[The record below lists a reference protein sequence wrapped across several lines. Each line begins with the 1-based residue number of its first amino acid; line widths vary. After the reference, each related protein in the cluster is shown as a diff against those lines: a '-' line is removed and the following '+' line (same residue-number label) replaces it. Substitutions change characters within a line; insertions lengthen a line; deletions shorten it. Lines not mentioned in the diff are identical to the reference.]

1 MVFDTGMPSNDD
13 DTSDDDAKDKEV
25 VVFSSTSSSNAT
37 TAKEDKEEKE
47 KRTRTTKRERRKKKP
62 GVVVVVITSSS
73 QRTLFCGILK
83 TSVMSVKK
91 RTFKPKSLFTRVS
104 FFCVKIIK
112 KKMSRSSLSRIGGL
126 RREATFT
133 TTRRRKR
140 LKRIR
145 RSDHVFS
152 SSSSSSSS
160 SYFKLEKE
168 EGGGEENE
176 EILLL
181 TPEEVI
187 ENLPSIL
194 LESELEGTTGDDNNG
209 GVVDL
214 VEFSTLCK
222 EYVKNNGDVDAL
234 VRKFSE
240 SEYNSSQFLEAAF
253 DTVYDAKMAMRKN
266 EVSVEVFGA
275 FQEICLICAKAFRK
289 RNMKPEVFLAD
300 ECVKEISQ
308 SRYKAKLFKDDE
320 AIERARWKV
329 RRMLVESF
337 VDKELYGSKEVKEE
351 GEGKT
356 KQTLLDFAKFARQLS
371 ICRSTALEDMEKN
384 ISFATERMGM
394 SEILIEGATEKAL
407 NKPDD
412 LEITKKAMER
422 VVNSVDEVLA
432 LCLELDL
439 EKKNNPATTRV
450 MKAEQLL
457 RKNREF
463 LDDDENV

>member
-1 MVFDTGMPSNDD
+1 MKKGKTKQKV
-13 DTSDDDAKDKEV
+13 
-25 VVFSSTSSSNAT
+25 SSVCFLLQN
-37 TAKEDKEEKE
+37 
-47 KRTRTTKRERRKKKP
+47 
-62 GVVVVVITSSS
+62 
-73 QRTLFCGILK
+73 
-83 TSVMSVKK
+83 
-91 RTFKPKSLFTRVS
+91 
-104 FFCVKIIK
+104 K
-112 KKMSRSSLSRIGGL
+112 KKMSKISLSRIGAL
-126 RREATFT
+126 KAFT
-133 TTRRRKR
+133 TTRRRTPPPPPTTTLGSEARRKKR

-145 RSDHVFS
+145 SDYVL
-152 SSSSSSSS
+152 SSSSSSS

-168 EGGGEENE
+168 EEGE

-194 LESELEGTTGDDNNG
+194 LESELEGTTGDDTNK

-337 VDKELYGSKEVKEE
+337 VDRELYGSKEVKEE

-463 LDDDENV
+463 LDDGDENV

>member
-1 MVFDTGMPSNDD
+1 MKNEFLSKKSPSL
-13 DTSDDDAKDKEV
+13 
-25 VVFSSTSSSNAT
+25 
-37 TAKEDKEEKE
+37 
-47 KRTRTTKRERRKKKP
+47 R
-62 GVVVVVITSSS
+62 
-73 QRTLFCGILK
+73 LF
-83 TSVMSVKK
+83 
-91 RTFKPKSLFTRVS
+91 FA
-104 FFCVKIIK
+104 FFASKIK
-112 KKMSRSSLSRIGGL
+112 KKMRSSLSRIGAL
-126 RREATFT
+126 KAFTT
-133 TTRRRKR
+133 TTRRTPPPPPTTTLGSEARRKKR
-140 LKRIR
+140 SKRI
-145 RSDHVFS
+145 RSDHVL
-152 SSSSSSSS
+152 SSSSSS

-168 EGGGEENE
+168 EEGE

-194 LESELEGTTGDDNNG
+194 LESELEGTTGDDTNK

-463 LDDDENV
+463 LDDGDENV

>member
-1 MVFDTGMPSNDD
+1 M
-13 DTSDDDAKDKEV
+13 
-25 VVFSSTSSSNAT
+25 
-37 TAKEDKEEKE
+37 
-47 KRTRTTKRERRKKKP
+47 
-62 GVVVVVITSSS
+62 
-73 QRTLFCGILK
+73 
-83 TSVMSVKK
+83 
-91 RTFKPKSLFTRVS
+91 
-104 FFCVKIIK
+104 
-112 KKMSRSSLSRIGGL
+112 
-126 RREATFT
+126 
-133 TTRRRKR
+133 
-140 LKRIR
+140 KRIR
-145 RSDHVFS
+145 SDYVL
-152 SSSSSSSS
+152 SSSSS

-194 LESELEGTTGDDNNG
+194 VESELEGNTGDDNNG

-266 EVSVEVFGA
+266 EVSMEVFGA

-351 GEGKT
+351 GTT

-463 LDDDENV
+463 LDDGDENV

>member
-1 MVFDTGMPSNDD
+1 MM
-13 DTSDDDAKDKEV
+13 
-25 VVFSSTSSSNAT
+25 
-37 TAKEDKEEKE
+37 
-47 KRTRTTKRERRKKKP
+47 R
-62 GVVVVVITSSS
+62 
-73 QRTLFCGILK
+73 
-83 TSVMSVKK
+83 VKNEFLSK
-91 RTFKPKSLFTRVS
+91 KSLVS
-104 FFCVKIIK
+104 QSVFCFKIK
-112 KKMSRSSLSRIGGL
+112 KKMSRSSLSRIGAL
-126 RREATFT
+126 SKAFT
-133 TTRRRKR
+133 TTRRRRTPPPPTTTLGSEARRKKR

-145 RSDHVFS
+145 SDYVLS
-152 SSSSSSSS
+152 SFNSSS

-168 EGGGEENE
+168 EEGE

-194 LESELEGTTGDDNNG
+194 LESELEGTTGDDTNK

-463 LDDDENV
+463 LDDGDENV

>member
-1 MVFDTGMPSNDD
+1 MYSFF
-13 DTSDDDAKDKEV
+13 
-25 VVFSSTSSSNAT
+25 VVFF
-37 TAKEDKEEKE
+37 EYDE
-47 KRTRTTKRERRKKKP
+47 KRSKKSRQF
-62 GVVVVVITSSS
+62 V
-73 QRTLFCGILK
+73 
-83 TSVMSVKK
+83 
-91 RTFKPKSLFTRVS
+91 
-104 FFCVKIIK
+104 FCVKIK
-112 KKMSRSSLSRIGGL
+112 KKMSKISLSRIGAL
-126 RREATFT
+126 KEAFT
-133 TTRRRKR
+133 TTRRRTPPPPTTTLGSEARRKKR
-140 LKRIR
+140 SKRIR
-145 RSDHVFS
+145 SDDVLS
-152 SSSSSSSS
+152 SFNSSS

-168 EGGGEENE
+168 EEGE

-194 LESELEGTTGDDNNG
+194 LESELEGTTGDDTNK

-222 EYVKNNGDVDAL
+222 EYVTNNGDVDAL

-266 EVSVEVFGA
+266 EVSMEVFGA

-351 GEGKT
+351 GTT

-463 LDDDENV
+463 LDDGDENV

>member
-1 MVFDTGMPSNDD
+1 
-13 DTSDDDAKDKEV
+13 
-25 VVFSSTSSSNAT
+25 
-37 TAKEDKEEKE
+37 
-47 KRTRTTKRERRKKKP
+47 
-62 GVVVVVITSSS
+62 
-73 QRTLFCGILK
+73 
-83 TSVMSVKK
+83 MS
-91 RTFKPKSLFTRVS
+91 
-104 FFCVKIIK
+104 
-112 KKMSRSSLSRIGGL
+112 SSLSRIVVL
-126 RREATFT
+126 KAFT
-133 TTRRRKR
+133 TTRRGTPTTTTLGSEARRRER

-145 RSDHVFS
+145 SDYVL
-152 SSSSSSSS
+152 SSSSS

-168 EGGGEENE
+168 EEGEEENE

-194 LESELEGTTGDDNNG
+194 VESELEGNTGDDNNG

-289 RNMKPEVFLAD
+289 RKMKPEVFLAD

-320 AIERARWKV
+320 AIERARWNV

-337 VDKELYGSKEVKEE
+337 VDRELYGNKEDEKEE
-351 GEGKT
+351 GEGTT

-450 MKAEQLL
+450 LKAEQLL

>member
-1 MVFDTGMPSNDD
+1 
-13 DTSDDDAKDKEV
+13 
-25 VVFSSTSSSNAT
+25 
-37 TAKEDKEEKE
+37 
-47 KRTRTTKRERRKKKP
+47 
-62 GVVVVVITSSS
+62 
-73 QRTLFCGILK
+73 
-83 TSVMSVKK
+83 MS
-91 RTFKPKSLFTRVS
+91 
-104 FFCVKIIK
+104 KI
-112 KKMSRSSLSRIGGL
+112 SLSRIGGVL
-126 RREATFT
+126 KEAFT
-133 TTRRRKR
+133 TTRRRRRRTPPTTTTLLGSEARRKKR
-140 LKRIR
+140 SKRIR
-145 RSDHVFS
+145 SDYVLS
-152 SSSSSSSS
+152 SFNSSSS

-168 EGGGEENE
+168 EEGE

-194 LESELEGTTGDDNNG
+194 LESELEGTTGDDTNK

-266 EVSVEVFGA
+266 EVSMEVFGA

-463 LDDDENV
+463 LDDGDESV

>member
-1 MVFDTGMPSNDD
+1 MKNEFLSKKSPSL
-13 DTSDDDAKDKEV
+13 
-25 VVFSSTSSSNAT
+25 
-37 TAKEDKEEKE
+37 
-47 KRTRTTKRERRKKKP
+47 R
-62 GVVVVVITSSS
+62 
-73 QRTLFCGILK
+73 LF
-83 TSVMSVKK
+83 
-91 RTFKPKSLFTRVS
+91 FA
-104 FFCVKIIK
+104 FFASKIK
-112 KKMSRSSLSRIGGL
+112 KKMRSSLSRIGAL
-126 RREATFT
+126 KAFTT
-133 TTRRRKR
+133 TTRRTPPPTTTTTLGSEARRKKR
-140 LKRIR
+140 SKRI
-145 RSDHVFS
+145 RSDHVL
-152 SSSSSSSS
+152 SSSSSS

-168 EGGGEENE
+168 EEGE

-194 LESELEGTTGDDNNG
+194 LESELEGTTGDDTNK

-463 LDDDENV
+463 LDDGDENV

>member
-1 MVFDTGMPSNDD
+1 MM
-13 DTSDDDAKDKEV
+13 
-25 VVFSSTSSSNAT
+25 
-37 TAKEDKEEKE
+37 
-47 KRTRTTKRERRKKKP
+47 R
-62 GVVVVVITSSS
+62 
-73 QRTLFCGILK
+73 
-83 TSVMSVKK
+83 VKNEFLSK
-91 RTFKPKSLFTRVS
+91 KSLVS
-104 FFCVKIIK
+104 QSVFCFKIK
-112 KKMSRSSLSRIGGL
+112 KKMSRSSLSRIGAL
-126 RREATFT
+126 SKAFT
-133 TTRRRKR
+133 TTRRRRTPPPPTTTLGSEARRKKR

-145 RSDHVFS
+145 SDYVLS
-152 SSSSSSSS
+152 SFNSSS

-168 EGGGEENE
+168 EEGE

-463 LDDDENV
+463 LDDGDENV

>member
-1 MVFDTGMPSNDD
+1 MKNE
-13 DTSDDDAKDKEV
+13 A
-25 VVFSSTSSSNAT
+25 
-37 TAKEDKEEKE
+37 
-47 KRTRTTKRERRKKKP
+47 
-62 GVVVVVITSSS
+62 
-73 QRTLFCGILK
+73 
-83 TSVMSVKK
+83 
-91 RTFKPKSLFTRVS
+91 KSLSSVCFLLQN
-104 FFCVKIIK
+104 K
-112 KKMSRSSLSRIGGL
+112 KKMSKISLSRIGAL
-126 RREATFT
+126 KAFT
-133 TTRRRKR
+133 TTRRRTPPPPPTTTLGSEARRKKR

-145 RSDHVFS
+145 SDYVL
-152 SSSSSSSS
+152 SSSSSSS

-168 EGGGEENE
+168 EEGE

-194 LESELEGTTGDDNNG
+194 LESELEGTTGDDTNK

-337 VDKELYGSKEVKEE
+337 VDRELYGSKEVKEE

-463 LDDDENV
+463 LDDGDENV

>member
-1 MVFDTGMPSNDD
+1 M
-13 DTSDDDAKDKEV
+13 
-25 VVFSSTSSSNAT
+25 
-37 TAKEDKEEKE
+37 
-47 KRTRTTKRERRKKKP
+47 
-62 GVVVVVITSSS
+62 
-73 QRTLFCGILK
+73 
-83 TSVMSVKK
+83 
-91 RTFKPKSLFTRVS
+91 
-104 FFCVKIIK
+104 
-112 KKMSRSSLSRIGGL
+112 
-126 RREATFT
+126 
-133 TTRRRKR
+133 
-140 LKRIR
+140 KRIR
-145 RSDHVFS
+145 SDYVLSF
-152 SSSSSSSS
+152 SSS

-351 GEGKT
+351 GTT

-463 LDDDENV
+463 LDDDDENV

>member
-1 MVFDTGMPSNDD
+1 MKNEFLS
-13 DTSDDDAKDKEV
+13 K
-25 VVFSSTSSSNAT
+25 
-37 TAKEDKEEKE
+37 
-47 KRTRTTKRERRKKKP
+47 
-62 GVVVVVITSSS
+62 
-73 QRTLFCGILK
+73 
-83 TSVMSVKK
+83 
-91 RTFKPKSLFTRVS
+91 KSLVS
-104 FFCVKIIK
+104 QSVFCFKIK
-112 KKMSRSSLSRIGGL
+112 KKMSRSSLSRIGAL
-126 RREATFT
+126 SKAFT
-133 TTRRRKR
+133 TTRRRRTPPPPTTTLGSEARRKKR

-145 RSDHVFS
+145 SDYVLS
-152 SSSSSSSS
+152 SFNSSS

-168 EGGGEENE
+168 EEGE

-194 LESELEGTTGDDNNG
+194 LESELEGTTGDDTNK

-463 LDDDENV
+463 LDDGDENV

>member
-1 MVFDTGMPSNDD
+1 LFF
-13 DTSDDDAKDKEV
+13 A
-25 VVFSSTSSSNAT
+25 SSAS
-37 TAKEDKEEKE
+37 K
-47 KRTRTTKRERRKKKP
+47 
-62 GVVVVVITSSS
+62 
-73 QRTLFCGILK
+73 
-83 TSVMSVKK
+83 
-91 RTFKPKSLFTRVS
+91 
-104 FFCVKIIK
+104 IK
-112 KKMSRSSLSRIGGL
+112 KKMRSSLSRIGAL
-126 RREATFT
+126 KAFTT
-133 TTRRRKR
+133 TTRRTPPPPTTTTLGSEARRKKR
-140 LKRIR
+140 SKRI
-145 RSDHVFS
+145 RSDHVL
-152 SSSSSSSS
+152 SSSSSS

-168 EGGGEENE
+168 EEGE

-194 LESELEGTTGDDNNG
+194 LESELEGTTGDDTNK

-463 LDDDENV
+463 LDDGDENV

>member
-1 MVFDTGMPSNDD
+1 MFFEYD
-13 DTSDDDAKDKEV
+13 
-25 VVFSSTSSSNAT
+25 
-37 TAKEDKEEKE
+37 E
-47 KRTRTTKRERRKKKP
+47 KRIFKQK
-62 GVVVVVITSSS
+62 VSSL
-73 QRTLFCGILK
+73 RLFFASIASK
-83 TSVMSVKK
+83 
-91 RTFKPKSLFTRVS
+91 
-104 FFCVKIIK
+104 IK
-112 KKMSRSSLSRIGGL
+112 KKMSSSLSRIGVL
-126 RREATFT
+126 KAFT
-133 TTRRRKR
+133 TTRRRRKPPPPTTLGSEARRKNR

-145 RSDHVFS
+145 SDYVL
-152 SSSSSSSS
+152 SSSSSSS

-168 EGGGEENE
+168 EEGE

-194 LESELEGTTGDDNNG
+194 LESELEGTTGDDTNK

-463 LDDDENV
+463 LDDGDENV

>member
-1 MVFDTGMPSNDD
+1 MKNEILSKKSRQFVFCM
-13 DTSDDDAKDKEV
+13 
-25 VVFSSTSSSNAT
+25 
-37 TAKEDKEEKE
+37 
-47 KRTRTTKRERRKKKP
+47 
-62 GVVVVVITSSS
+62 
-73 QRTLFCGILK
+73 
-83 TSVMSVKK
+83 
-91 RTFKPKSLFTRVS
+91 
-104 FFCVKIIK
+104 CVKNK
-112 KKMSRSSLSRIGGL
+112 KKMSSSLSRIGVL
-126 RREATFT
+126 KAFTT
-133 TTRRRKR
+133 TTRRRRTPPPTTTLGSEARRKKR

-145 RSDHVFS
+145 SDYVL
-152 SSSSSSSS
+152 SSSSSS

-168 EGGGEENE
+168 EEGE

-194 LESELEGTTGDDNNG
+194 LESELEGTTGDDTNK

-463 LDDDENV
+463 LDDGDENV

>member
-1 MVFDTGMPSNDD
+1 MKNEFLSKKSPSL
-13 DTSDDDAKDKEV
+13 
-25 VVFSSTSSSNAT
+25 
-37 TAKEDKEEKE
+37 
-47 KRTRTTKRERRKKKP
+47 R
-62 GVVVVVITSSS
+62 
-73 QRTLFCGILK
+73 LF
-83 TSVMSVKK
+83 
-91 RTFKPKSLFTRVS
+91 FA
-104 FFCVKIIK
+104 FFASKIK
-112 KKMSRSSLSRIGGL
+112 KKMRSSLSRIGVL
-126 RREATFT
+126 KAFT
-133 TTRRRKR
+133 TTRRRRRRTPPPPTTTLGSEARRKKR
-140 LKRIR
+140 SKRI
-145 RSDHVFS
+145 RSDHVL
-152 SSSSSSSS
+152 SSSSSS

-168 EGGGEENE
+168 EEGE

-194 LESELEGTTGDDNNG
+194 LESELEGTTGDDTNK

-463 LDDDENV
+463 LDDGDENV

>member
-1 MVFDTGMPSNDD
+1 
-13 DTSDDDAKDKEV
+13 
-25 VVFSSTSSSNAT
+25 
-37 TAKEDKEEKE
+37 
-47 KRTRTTKRERRKKKP
+47 
-62 GVVVVVITSSS
+62 
-73 QRTLFCGILK
+73 
-83 TSVMSVKK
+83 MS
-91 RTFKPKSLFTRVS
+91 
-104 FFCVKIIK
+104 
-112 KKMSRSSLSRIGGL
+112 SSLSRIVVL
-126 RREATFT
+126 KAFT
-133 TTRRRKR
+133 TTRRGTPTTTTLGSEARRRKR

-145 RSDHVFS
+145 SDYVL
-152 SSSSSSSS
+152 SSSSS

-168 EGGGEENE
+168 EEGEEENE

-194 LESELEGTTGDDNNG
+194 VESELEGNTGDDNNG

-289 RNMKPEVFLAD
+289 RKMKPEVFLAD

-320 AIERARWKV
+320 AIERARWNV

-337 VDKELYGSKEVKEE
+337 VDRELYGNKEDEKEE
-351 GEGKT
+351 GEGTT

-463 LDDDENV
+463 LDDGDENV

>member
-1 MVFDTGMPSNDD
+1 MYSFF
-13 DTSDDDAKDKEV
+13 
-25 VVFSSTSSSNAT
+25 VVFF
-37 TAKEDKEEKE
+37 EYD
-47 KRTRTTKRERRKKKP
+47 
-62 GVVVVVITSSS
+62 
-73 QRTLFCGILK
+73 
-83 TSVMSVKK
+83 VKK
-91 RTFKPKSLFTRVS
+91 GKTKQKVS
-104 FFCVKIIK
+104 SVCFLLQNK
-112 KKMSRSSLSRIGGL
+112 KKMSKISLSRIGAL
-126 RREATFT
+126 KAFT
-133 TTRRRKR
+133 TTRRRTPPPPPTTTLGSEARRKKR

-145 RSDHVFS
+145 SDYVL
-152 SSSSSSSS
+152 SSSSSSS

-168 EGGGEENE
+168 EEGE

-194 LESELEGTTGDDNNG
+194 LESELEGTTGDDTNK

-337 VDKELYGSKEVKEE
+337 VDRELYGSKEVKEE

-463 LDDDENV
+463 LDDGDENV

>member
-1 MVFDTGMPSNDD
+1 
-13 DTSDDDAKDKEV
+13 
-25 VVFSSTSSSNAT
+25 
-37 TAKEDKEEKE
+37 
-47 KRTRTTKRERRKKKP
+47 
-62 GVVVVVITSSS
+62 
-73 QRTLFCGILK
+73 
-83 TSVMSVKK
+83 MS
-91 RTFKPKSLFTRVS
+91 
-104 FFCVKIIK
+104 
-112 KKMSRSSLSRIGGL
+112 SSLSRIGVL
-126 RREATFT
+126 KAFT
-133 TTRRRKR
+133 TTRRRRTTTTTLGSEARKR

-145 RSDHVFS
+145 SDYVL
-152 SSSSSSSS
+152 SSSSS

-194 LESELEGTTGDDNNG
+194 VESELEGTTGDDTNK

-266 EVSVEVFGA
+266 EVSMEVFGA

-351 GEGKT
+351 GTT

-463 LDDDENV
+463 LDDGDENV

>member
-1 MVFDTGMPSNDD
+1 MLFFLVFFEYDERVKNEFLSKN
-13 DTSDDDAKDKEV
+13 SLRLFFA
-25 VVFSSTSSSNAT
+25 SSAS
-37 TAKEDKEEKE
+37 K
-47 KRTRTTKRERRKKKP
+47 
-62 GVVVVVITSSS
+62 
-73 QRTLFCGILK
+73 
-83 TSVMSVKK
+83 
-91 RTFKPKSLFTRVS
+91 
-104 FFCVKIIK
+104 IK
-112 KKMSRSSLSRIGGL
+112 KKMRSSLSRIGAL
-126 RREATFT
+126 KAFTT
-133 TTRRRKR
+133 TTRRTPPPPTTTTLGSEARRKKR
-140 LKRIR
+140 SKRI
-145 RSDHVFS
+145 RSDHVL
-152 SSSSSSSS
+152 SSSSSS

-168 EGGGEENE
+168 EEGE

-194 LESELEGTTGDDNNG
+194 LESELEGTTGDDTNK

-463 LDDDENV
+463 LDDGDENV

>member
-1 MVFDTGMPSNDD
+1 MKNEFLSKKSPSL
-13 DTSDDDAKDKEV
+13 
-25 VVFSSTSSSNAT
+25 
-37 TAKEDKEEKE
+37 
-47 KRTRTTKRERRKKKP
+47 R
-62 GVVVVVITSSS
+62 
-73 QRTLFCGILK
+73 LF
-83 TSVMSVKK
+83 
-91 RTFKPKSLFTRVS
+91 FA
-104 FFCVKIIK
+104 FFASKIK
-112 KKMSRSSLSRIGGL
+112 KKMRSSLSRIGVL
-126 RREATFT
+126 KAFT
-133 TTRRRKR
+133 TTRRRRRRTPPPTTTLGSEARRKKR
-140 LKRIR
+140 SKRI
-145 RSDHVFS
+145 RSDHVL
-152 SSSSSSSS
+152 SSSSSS

-168 EGGGEENE
+168 EEGE

-194 LESELEGTTGDDNNG
+194 LESELEGTTGDDTNK

-266 EVSVEVFGA
+266 EVSMEVFGA

-463 LDDDENV
+463 LDDGDENV

>member
-1 MVFDTGMPSNDD
+1 MKNE
-13 DTSDDDAKDKEV
+13 A
-25 VVFSSTSSSNAT
+25 
-37 TAKEDKEEKE
+37 
-47 KRTRTTKRERRKKKP
+47 
-62 GVVVVVITSSS
+62 
-73 QRTLFCGILK
+73 
-83 TSVMSVKK
+83 
-91 RTFKPKSLFTRVS
+91 KSLS
-104 FFCVKIIK
+104 FVFCFKIK
-112 KKMSRSSLSRIGGL
+112 KKMSKISLSRIGAL
-126 RREATFT
+126 KAFT
-133 TTRRRKR
+133 TTRRRRRTPPPTTTLLGSEARRRKKR
-140 LKRIR
+140 SKRIR
-145 RSDHVFS
+145 SDYVL
-152 SSSSSSSS
+152 SSSSSSS

-168 EGGGEENE
+168 EEGE

-194 LESELEGTTGDDNNG
+194 LESELEGTTGDDTNK

-337 VDKELYGSKEVKEE
+337 VDKELYGSKKDEKEE
-351 GEGKT
+351 GEGTT

-463 LDDDENV
+463 LDDGDENV

>member
-1 MVFDTGMPSNDD
+1 MKKGKTKQKV
-13 DTSDDDAKDKEV
+13 
-25 VVFSSTSSSNAT
+25 SSVCFLLQN
-37 TAKEDKEEKE
+37 
-47 KRTRTTKRERRKKKP
+47 
-62 GVVVVVITSSS
+62 
-73 QRTLFCGILK
+73 
-83 TSVMSVKK
+83 
-91 RTFKPKSLFTRVS
+91 
-104 FFCVKIIK
+104 K
-112 KKMSRSSLSRIGGL
+112 KKMSKISLSRIGAL
-126 RREATFT
+126 KAFT
-133 TTRRRKR
+133 TTRRRTPPPPPTTTLLGSEARRKKR
-140 LKRIR
+140 SKRIR
-145 RSDHVFS
+145 SDYVLS
-152 SSSSSSSS
+152 SFNSSS

-168 EGGGEENE
+168 EEGE

-194 LESELEGTTGDDNNG
+194 LESELEGTTGDDTNK

-337 VDKELYGSKEVKEE
+337 VDRELYGSKEVKEE

-463 LDDDENV
+463 LDDGDENV

>member
-1 MVFDTGMPSNDD
+1 
-13 DTSDDDAKDKEV
+13 
-25 VVFSSTSSSNAT
+25 
-37 TAKEDKEEKE
+37 
-47 KRTRTTKRERRKKKP
+47 
-62 GVVVVVITSSS
+62 
-73 QRTLFCGILK
+73 
-83 TSVMSVKK
+83 MS
-91 RTFKPKSLFTRVS
+91 
-104 FFCVKIIK
+104 KI
-112 KKMSRSSLSRIGGL
+112 SLSRIGGAL
-126 RREATFT
+126 SKAFT
-133 TTRRRKR
+133 TTRRRRRTPPPPPTTTTLLGSEARRKKR
-140 LKRIR
+140 SKRIR
-145 RSDHVFS
+145 SDYVLS
-152 SSSSSSSS
+152 SFNSSS
-160 SYFKLEKE
+160 SYFKLEKDE
-168 EGGGEENE
+168 EGE

-194 LESELEGTTGDDNNG
+194 LESELEGTTGDDTNK

-266 EVSVEVFGA
+266 EVSMEVFGA

-351 GEGKT
+351 GTTKQT

-463 LDDDENV
+463 LDDGDENV

>member
-1 MVFDTGMPSNDD
+1 MVFFEYDEKVKNE
-13 DTSDDDAKDKEV
+13 AKSL
-25 VVFSSTSSSNAT
+25 SS
-37 TAKEDKEEKE
+37 
-47 KRTRTTKRERRKKKP
+47 
-62 GVVVVVITSSS
+62 
-73 QRTLFCGILK
+73 LFC
-83 TSVMSVKK
+83 
-91 RTFKPKSLFTRVS
+91 FK
-104 FFCVKIIK
+104 IK
-112 KKMSRSSLSRIGGL
+112 KKMSKISLSRIGGVL
-126 RREATFT
+126 KEAFT
-133 TTRRRKR
+133 TTRRRRRTPPPTTTLLGSEARRRKKR
-140 LKRIR
+140 SKRIR
-145 RSDHVFS
+145 SDYVLS
-152 SSSSSSSS
+152 SFNSSS

-168 EGGGEENE
+168 EEGE

-194 LESELEGTTGDDNNG
+194 LESELEGTTGDDTNK

-266 EVSVEVFGA
+266 EVSMEVFGA

-463 LDDDENV
+463 LDDGDENV

>member
-1 MVFDTGMPSNDD
+1 
-13 DTSDDDAKDKEV
+13 
-25 VVFSSTSSSNAT
+25 VVFF
-37 TAKEDKEEKE
+37 EYD
-47 KRTRTTKRERRKKKP
+47 
-62 GVVVVVITSSS
+62 
-73 QRTLFCGILK
+73 
-83 TSVMSVKK
+83 VKK
-91 RTFKPKSLFTRVS
+91 GKTKQKVS
-104 FFCVKIIK
+104 SVCFLLQNK
-112 KKMSRSSLSRIGGL
+112 KKMSKISLSRIGAL
-126 RREATFT
+126 KAFT
-133 TTRRRKR
+133 TTRRRTPPPPPTTTLGSEARRKKR

-145 RSDHVFS
+145 SDYVL
-152 SSSSSSSS
+152 SSSSSSS

-168 EGGGEENE
+168 EEGE

-194 LESELEGTTGDDNNG
+194 LESELEGTTGDDTNK

-337 VDKELYGSKEVKEE
+337 VDRELYGSKEVKEE

-463 LDDDENV
+463 LDDGDENV

>member
-1 MVFDTGMPSNDD
+1 MM
-13 DTSDDDAKDKEV
+13 
-25 VVFSSTSSSNAT
+25 
-37 TAKEDKEEKE
+37 
-47 KRTRTTKRERRKKKP
+47 R
-62 GVVVVVITSSS
+62 
-73 QRTLFCGILK
+73 
-83 TSVMSVKK
+83 VKNEFLSK
-91 RTFKPKSLFTRVS
+91 KSLVS
-104 FFCVKIIK
+104 QSVFCFKIK
-112 KKMSRSSLSRIGGL
+112 KKMSRSSLSRIGAL
-126 RREATFT
+126 SKAFT
-133 TTRRRKR
+133 TTRRRRTPPPPTTTLGSEARRKKR

-145 RSDHVFS
+145 SDYVLS
-152 SSSSSSSS
+152 SFNSSS

-168 EGGGEENE
+168 EEGE

-266 EVSVEVFGA
+266 EVSMEVFGA

-463 LDDDENV
+463 LDDGDENV

>member
-1 MVFDTGMPSNDD
+1 
-13 DTSDDDAKDKEV
+13 
-25 VVFSSTSSSNAT
+25 
-37 TAKEDKEEKE
+37 
-47 KRTRTTKRERRKKKP
+47 
-62 GVVVVVITSSS
+62 
-73 QRTLFCGILK
+73 
-83 TSVMSVKK
+83 MS
-91 RTFKPKSLFTRVS
+91 
-104 FFCVKIIK
+104 
-112 KKMSRSSLSRIGGL
+112 SSLSRIGVL
-126 RREATFT
+126 KAFT
-133 TTRRRKR
+133 TTRRGTPTTTTLGSEARRRKR

-145 RSDHVFS
+145 SDYVL
-152 SSSSSSSS
+152 SSSSS

-194 LESELEGTTGDDNNG
+194 VESELEGTTGDDTNK

-266 EVSVEVFGA
+266 EVSMEVFGA

-351 GEGKT
+351 GTT

-463 LDDDENV
+463 LDDGDENV

>member
-1 MVFDTGMPSNDD
+1 VFFEYD
-13 DTSDDDAKDKEV
+13 
-25 VVFSSTSSSNAT
+25 
-37 TAKEDKEEKE
+37 
-47 KRTRTTKRERRKKKP
+47 
-62 GVVVVVITSSS
+62 
-73 QRTLFCGILK
+73 
-83 TSVMSVKK
+83 VKK
-91 RTFKPKSLFTRVS
+91 GKTKQKVS
-104 FFCVKIIK
+104 SVCFLLQNK
-112 KKMSRSSLSRIGGL
+112 KKMSKISLSRIGAL
-126 RREATFT
+126 KAFT
-133 TTRRRKR
+133 TTRRRTPPPPPTTTLGSEARRKKR

-145 RSDHVFS
+145 SDYVL
-152 SSSSSSSS
+152 SSSSSSS

-168 EGGGEENE
+168 EEGE

-194 LESELEGTTGDDNNG
+194 LESELEGTTGDDTNK

-337 VDKELYGSKEVKEE
+337 VDRELYGSKEVKEE

-463 LDDDENV
+463 LDDGDENV

>member
-1 MVFDTGMPSNDD
+1 MVFFEYDEKVKNE
-13 DTSDDDAKDKEV
+13 AKSL
-25 VVFSSTSSSNAT
+25 SS
-37 TAKEDKEEKE
+37 
-47 KRTRTTKRERRKKKP
+47 
-62 GVVVVVITSSS
+62 
-73 QRTLFCGILK
+73 LFC
-83 TSVMSVKK
+83 
-91 RTFKPKSLFTRVS
+91 FK
-104 FFCVKIIK
+104 IK
-112 KKMSRSSLSRIGGL
+112 KKMSKISLSRIGGVL
-126 RREATFT
+126 KEAFT
-133 TTRRRKR
+133 TTRRRRRTPPPTTTLLGSEARRRKKR
-140 LKRIR
+140 SKRIR
-145 RSDHVFS
+145 SDYVLS
-152 SSSSSSSS
+152 SFNSSS

-168 EGGGEENE
+168 EEGE

-194 LESELEGTTGDDNNG
+194 LESELEGTTGDDTNK

-463 LDDDENV
+463 LDDGDENV

>member
-1 MVFDTGMPSNDD
+1 MKNE
-13 DTSDDDAKDKEV
+13 A
-25 VVFSSTSSSNAT
+25 
-37 TAKEDKEEKE
+37 
-47 KRTRTTKRERRKKKP
+47 
-62 GVVVVVITSSS
+62 
-73 QRTLFCGILK
+73 
-83 TSVMSVKK
+83 
-91 RTFKPKSLFTRVS
+91 KSLVRQFV
-104 FFCVKIIK
+104 FCFKIK
-112 KKMSRSSLSRIGGL
+112 KKMSKISLSRIGGAL
-126 RREATFT
+126 SKAFT
-133 TTRRRKR
+133 TTRRRRRTPPPPPTTTLLGSEARRKKR
-140 LKRIR
+140 SKRIR
-145 RSDHVFS
+145 SDYVLS
-152 SSSSSSSS
+152 SFNSSS

-194 LESELEGTTGDDNNG
+194 IESELDGED

-308 SRYKAKLFKDDE
+308 SRYKAKMFKDDE
-320 AIERARWKV
+320 AIERARWNV

-463 LDDDENV
+463 LDDGDENV

>member
-1 MVFDTGMPSNDD
+1 MKNE
-13 DTSDDDAKDKEV
+13 A
-25 VVFSSTSSSNAT
+25 
-37 TAKEDKEEKE
+37 
-47 KRTRTTKRERRKKKP
+47 
-62 GVVVVVITSSS
+62 
-73 QRTLFCGILK
+73 
-83 TSVMSVKK
+83 
-91 RTFKPKSLFTRVS
+91 KSLSSVCFLLQN
-104 FFCVKIIK
+104 KK
-112 KKMSRSSLSRIGGL
+112 KKMSKISLSRIGGAL
-126 RREATFT
+126 SKAFT
-133 TTRRRKR
+133 TTRRRRRTPPPTTTLLGSEARRKKR
-140 LKRIR
+140 SKRIR
-145 RSDHVFS
+145 SDYVLS
-152 SSSSSSSS
+152 SFNSSYS

-168 EGGGEENE
+168 EEGE

-194 LESELEGTTGDDNNG
+194 LESELEGTTGDDTNK

-371 ICRSTALEDMEKN
+371 ICSSTALEDMEKN

-463 LDDDENV
+463 LDDGDENV

>member
-1 MVFDTGMPSNDD
+1 MVFFEYDEKVKNE
-13 DTSDDDAKDKEV
+13 AKSL
-25 VVFSSTSSSNAT
+25 SS
-37 TAKEDKEEKE
+37 
-47 KRTRTTKRERRKKKP
+47 
-62 GVVVVVITSSS
+62 
-73 QRTLFCGILK
+73 LFCFKI
-83 TSVMSVKK
+83 KK
-91 RTFKPKSLFTRVS
+91 RMS
-104 FFCVKIIK
+104 KI
-112 KKMSRSSLSRIGGL
+112 SLSRIGGVL
-126 RREATFT
+126 KEAFT
-133 TTRRRKR
+133 TTRRRTPPPTTTTTLLGSEARRKKR
-140 LKRIR
+140 SKRIR
-145 RSDHVFS
+145 SDYVLS
-152 SSSSSSSS
+152 SFNSSS

-168 EGGGEENE
+168 EEGE

-194 LESELEGTTGDDNNG
+194 LESELEGTTGDDTNK

-463 LDDDENV
+463 LDDGDENV

>member
-1 MVFDTGMPSNDD
+1 MKNE
-13 DTSDDDAKDKEV
+13 A
-25 VVFSSTSSSNAT
+25 
-37 TAKEDKEEKE
+37 
-47 KRTRTTKRERRKKKP
+47 
-62 GVVVVVITSSS
+62 
-73 QRTLFCGILK
+73 
-83 TSVMSVKK
+83 
-91 RTFKPKSLFTRVS
+91 KSLSSVCFLLQN
-104 FFCVKIIK
+104 K
-112 KKMSRSSLSRIGGL
+112 KKMSRSSLSRIGAL
-126 RREATFT
+126 SKAFTT
-133 TTRRRKR
+133 TTRRRTPPPPTTTTLLGSEARRRKKR
-140 LKRIR
+140 SKRV
-145 RSDHVFS
+145 RSDYVL
-152 SSSSSSSS
+152 SSSSSSS

-168 EGGGEENE
+168 EEGE

-194 LESELEGTTGDDNNG
+194 LESELEGTTGDDTNK

-337 VDKELYGSKEVKEE
+337 VDRELYGSKEVKEE

-463 LDDDENV
+463 LDDGDENV

>member
-1 MVFDTGMPSNDD
+1 
-13 DTSDDDAKDKEV
+13 
-25 VVFSSTSSSNAT
+25 
-37 TAKEDKEEKE
+37 
-47 KRTRTTKRERRKKKP
+47 
-62 GVVVVVITSSS
+62 
-73 QRTLFCGILK
+73 
-83 TSVMSVKK
+83 MS
-91 RTFKPKSLFTRVS
+91 
-104 FFCVKIIK
+104 
-112 KKMSRSSLSRIGGL
+112 SSLSRIGVL
-126 RREATFT
+126 KAFT
-133 TTRRRKR
+133 TTRRRRTTTTTTTTLGSEARKR

-145 RSDHVFS
+145 SDYVL
-152 SSSSSSSS
+152 SSSSS

-194 LESELEGTTGDDNNG
+194 VESELEGTTGDDTNK

-266 EVSVEVFGA
+266 EVSMEVFGA

-351 GEGKT
+351 GTT

-463 LDDDENV
+463 LDDGDENV

>member
-1 MVFDTGMPSNDD
+1 MMKNEFLS
-13 DTSDDDAKDKEV
+13 
-25 VVFSSTSSSNAT
+25 
-37 TAKEDKEEKE
+37 
-47 KRTRTTKRERRKKKP
+47 KKSR
-62 GVVVVVITSSS
+62 V
-73 QRTLFCGILK
+73 
-83 TSVMSVKK
+83 
-91 RTFKPKSLFTRVS
+91 SLFFACAS
-104 FFCVKIIK
+104 KIK
-112 KKMSRSSLSRIGGL
+112 KKMSSSLSRIGVL
-126 RREATFT
+126 KAFTT
-133 TTRRRKR
+133 TTRRRRRRTPPPTTTLGSEARRKKR

-145 RSDHVFS
+145 SDYVL
-152 SSSSSSSS
+152 SSSSSS

-168 EGGGEENE
+168 EEGE

-194 LESELEGTTGDDNNG
+194 LESELEGTTGDDTNK

-463 LDDDENV
+463 LDDGDENV

>member
-1 MVFDTGMPSNDD
+1 MKNEFLSKKSPSL
-13 DTSDDDAKDKEV
+13 
-25 VVFSSTSSSNAT
+25 
-37 TAKEDKEEKE
+37 
-47 KRTRTTKRERRKKKP
+47 R
-62 GVVVVVITSSS
+62 
-73 QRTLFCGILK
+73 LF
-83 TSVMSVKK
+83 
-91 RTFKPKSLFTRVS
+91 FA
-104 FFCVKIIK
+104 FFASKIK
-112 KKMSRSSLSRIGGL
+112 KKMRSSLSRIGVL
-126 RREATFT
+126 KAFTTT
-133 TTRRRKR
+133 TTRRRRTPPPTTTLGSEARRKKR

-145 RSDHVFS
+145 SDYVL
-152 SSSSSSSS
+152 SSSSSS

-168 EGGGEENE
+168 EEGE

-194 LESELEGTTGDDNNG
+194 LESELEGTTGDDTNK

-463 LDDDENV
+463 LDDGDENV